1 MSSLADS
8 VDTIQN
14 NRALE
19 AAFRRAGVTD
29 VSTQILRKTAATRLL
44 RRGAAITEFPH
55 LLGHT
60 SVMTT
65 EKA

>member
-1 MSSLADS
+1 MVNMCSLADS

-29 VSTQILRKTAATRLL
+29 VSSQILRKTVAT
-44 RRGAAITEFPH
+44 G
-55 LLGHT
+55 
-60 SVMTT
+60 
-65 EKA
+65 